1 MPSVGIDRYTG
12 RVLTDLD
19 HVRQSVSTLFSTRL
33 GARVMRRFYGFV
45 GLALLGRA
53 NLTPTELLRFTAAIH
68 LAIELWEPRLDSLR
82 VTYPDRD
89 NGTDKAR
96 QGKVGMVMR
105 ARYYPHALQGDRT
118 SDVVD
123 IDF

>member
-12 RVLTDLD
+12 RVLTGLD
-19 HVRQSVSTLFSTRL
+19 HVRQSVHTLFSTRI
-33 GARVMRRFYGFV
+33 GSRVMRRLYGFV

-53 NLTPTELLRFTAAIH
+53 NVTPAELLRFTAAVH
-68 LAIELWEPRLDSLR
+68 LAIALWEPRLDSLR
-82 VTYPDRD
+82 VFYPARD
-89 NGTDKAR
+89 NGVDKAR

-105 ARYYPHALQGDRT
+105 ARYYPNALQGDRT